1 MKLLIL
7 FITIFSFNAFSNVE
21 LRLSTTHSSIKQ
33 GEIAEVIVHVHS
45 SRGEIPLKGLVG
57 KHFSETIYVY
67 SMDPFVIKNG
77 LMESRA
83 KIIFSKTPQSD
94 SLQDEIEGAIY
105 IVKWPG
111 IQIIPTAQ
119 SEGFKFGNF
128 DIPYTLPWLMIIVI
142 LLIFVPVCIYSIRL
156 LKRYK
161 LKNQHKRH
169 LTGLITE
176 LESAKDYNDVER
188 IWLKREEYI
197 TAFPQIKNDFRKFE
211 EILNRHQ
218 FKRSRKEAEVNEIIQ
233 AYERFKSQ
241 LIGVKNGI

>member
-1 MKLLIL
+1 VKLLIL
-7 FITIFSFNAFSNVE
+7 FITLFSFNAFSNVE

-33 GEIAEVIVHVHS
+33 GEIAEVVVHIQS

-57 KHFSETIYVY
+57 KHFAETIYFY

-83 KIIFSKTPQSD
+83 KIIFTKNPQSD
-94 SLQDEIEGAIY
+94 SLQEEIEGVVY
-105 IVKWPG
+105 HLKWPG

-128 DIPYTLPWLMIIVI
+128 DIPYSLPWLMIIVI
-142 LLIFVPVCIYSIRL
+142 LFIFVPFCIYSFKL
-156 LKRYK
+156 LNSYK

-197 TAFPQIKNDFRKFE
+197 SAFPQIENDFRKFE

-218 FKRSRKEAEVNEIIQ
+218 FKRSRKDADLNEIIE